1 MNVSVPT
8 GDEEELLGTGAL
20 RVETRGIWSEQ
31 FGRVGAHVNGGYTTS
46 GGSLPSSLTATVD
59 PLSDR
64 AVVAD
69 NLLQL
74 PAEVNVVGGVEVAV
88 APRVGITGDII
99 ARQLRNTWHFEGDAA
114 TFASRTPGASPAS
127 VSVPSD
133 LQALD
138 PGNLT
143 QIMAGIGMR
152 AHISR
157 PLLLSV
163 DVLLPV
169 SGDGLMPR
177 VGVVAGFSL
186 AF

>member
-1 MNVSVPT
+1 M
-8 GDEEELLGTGAL
+8 
-20 RVETRGIWSEQ
+20 
-31 FGRVGAHVNGGYTTS
+31 
-46 GGSLPSSLTATVD
+46 
-59 PLSDR
+59 
-64 AVVAD
+64 
-69 NLLQL
+69 
-74 PAEVNVVGGVEVAV
+74 AV

-152 AHISR
+152 AHIAR

-169 SGDGLMPR
+169 SGDGLMPK